1 MMKEKNCMSKKK
13 DETEDKHRILS
24 YNYYYY
30 YLQADIVAI
39 LDRKR
44 L

>member
-1 MMKEKNCMSKKK
+1 M
-13 DETEDKHRILS
+13 EDKHRIFS
-24 YNYYYY
+24 YKYYYY
-30 YLQADIVAI
+30 YLQTDIVAI